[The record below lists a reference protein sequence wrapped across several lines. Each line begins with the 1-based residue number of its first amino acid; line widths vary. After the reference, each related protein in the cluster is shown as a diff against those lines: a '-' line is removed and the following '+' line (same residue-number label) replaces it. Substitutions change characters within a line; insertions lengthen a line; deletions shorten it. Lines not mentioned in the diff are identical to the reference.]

1 MLRIS
6 YSAYWNMENFPTG
19 NCYCHFT
26 DCTALSILLVICGLL
41 NHVPCRSYQLF
52 PAFLRT
58 SSDAALWNHNPGNTF
73 FAGGIVRLVCSQ
85 RCQTGRRY
93 GIGASAW
100 SQDFDSVEVASVS
113 KNINIFW
120 LNGIKVDMVNYP
132 YPWLDLP
139 IEENRVR
146 LASLNDIA
154 AMKIAAIVN
163 RGTKKDFIDLYTLL
177 QSFSLDNILDMYS
190 RKYSDGSLFI
200 VMKSLIYFDDAET
213 DPMPNVLNDTT
224 WEDVKDCLR
233 TVVRDSSLL

>member
-1 MLRIS
+1 MLHYETITPETHSLLEKLSDLSVLKDARLV
-6 YSAYWNMENFPTG
+6 G
-19 NCYCHFT
+19 G
-26 DCTALSILLVICGLL
+26 TALAL
-41 NHVPCRSYQLF
+41 QLGH
-52 PAFLRT
+52 RT
-58 SSDAALWNHNPGNTF
+58 STDLDF
-73 FAGGIVRLVCSQ
+73 F
-85 RCQTGRRY
+85 GRINADSEKLRDILRE
-93 GIGASAW
+93 IG
-100 SQDFDSVEVASVS
+100 SVEIASVS

-120 LNGIKVDMVNYP
+120 INGIKVDMVNYP

-200 VMKSLIYFDDAET
+200 VMKNLIYFDDAET
-213 DPMPNVLNDTT
+213 DPMPNVLNDAT

>member
-1 MLRIS
+1 MLHYETITPETHSLLEKLSDLSVLKDARLV
-6 YSAYWNMENFPTG
+6 G
-19 NCYCHFT
+19 G
-26 DCTALSILLVICGLL
+26 TALAL
-41 NHVPCRSYQLF
+41 QLGH
-52 PAFLRT
+52 RT
-58 SSDAALWNHNPGNTF
+58 STDLDF
-73 FAGGIVRLVCSQ
+73 F
-85 RCQTGRRY
+85 GRINADSEELRDILRE
-93 GIGASAW
+93 IG
-100 SQDFDSVEVASVS
+100 SVEIASVS

-120 LNGIKVDMVNYP
+120 INGIKVDMANYP

-213 DPMPNVLNDTT
+213 DPMPNVLNDAT

>member
-1 MLRIS
+1 MLHYETITQETHSLLEELSDLSVLKDARLV
-6 YSAYWNMENFPTG
+6 G
-19 NCYCHFT
+19 G
-26 DCTALSILLVICGLL
+26 TALAL
-41 NHVPCRSYQLF
+41 QLGH
-52 PAFLRT
+52 RT
-58 SSDAALWNHNPGNTF
+58 STDLDF
-73 FAGGIVRLVCSQ
+73 F
-85 RCQTGRRY
+85 GRINADSEELRDILRE
-93 GIGASAW
+93 IG
-100 SQDFDSVEVASVS
+100 SVEVASVS

>member
-1 MLRIS
+1 MLHYETITPETHSLLEKLSDLSVLKDARLV
-6 YSAYWNMENFPTG
+6 G
-19 NCYCHFT
+19 G
-26 DCTALSILLVICGLL
+26 TALAL
-41 NHVPCRSYQLF
+41 QLGH
-52 PAFLRT
+52 RT
-58 SSDAALWNHNPGNTF
+58 STDLDF
-73 FAGGIVRLVCSQ
+73 F
-85 RCQTGRRY
+85 GRINADSEELRDILRE
-93 GIGASAW
+93 IG
-100 SQDFDSVEVASVS
+100 SVEIASVS

-139 IEENRVR
+139 IEGNRVR

-200 VMKSLIYFDDAET
+200 VMKNLIYFDDAET
-213 DPMPNVLNDTT
+213 DPMPNALNDAT

>member
-1 MLRIS
+1 MLHYETITPETHSLLEELSDLSVLKDARLV
-6 YSAYWNMENFPTG
+6 G
-19 NCYCHFT
+19 G
-26 DCTALSILLVICGLL
+26 TALAL
-41 NHVPCRSYQLF
+41 QLGH
-52 PAFLRT
+52 RT
-58 SSDAALWNHNPGNTF
+58 STDLDF
-73 FAGGIVRLVCSQ
+73 F
-85 RCQTGRRY
+85 GRINADSEELRDILRE
-93 GIGASAW
+93 IG
-100 SQDFDSVEVASVS
+100 SVEVASVS

>member
-1 MLRIS
+1 MLHYETITPETHSLLEKLSDLSVLKDARLV
-6 YSAYWNMENFPTG
+6 G
-19 NCYCHFT
+19 G
-26 DCTALSILLVICGLL
+26 TALAL
-41 NHVPCRSYQLF
+41 QLGH
-52 PAFLRT
+52 RT
-58 SSDAALWNHNPGNTF
+58 STDLDF
-73 FAGGIVRLVCSQ
+73 F
-85 RCQTGRRY
+85 GRINADSGKLRDILRE
-93 GIGASAW
+93 IG
-100 SQDFDSVEVASVS
+100 SVEIASVS

-120 LNGIKVDMVNYP
+120 INGIKVDMVNYP

-200 VMKSLIYFDDAET
+200 VMKNLIYFDDAET
-213 DPMPNVLNDTT
+213 DPMPNVLNDAT

>member
-1 MLRIS
+1 MLHYETITPETHSLLEKLSDLSVLKDARLV
-6 YSAYWNMENFPTG
+6 G
-19 NCYCHFT
+19 G
-26 DCTALSILLVICGLL
+26 TALAL
-41 NHVPCRSYQLF
+41 QLGH
-52 PAFLRT
+52 RT
-58 SSDAALWNHNPGNTF
+58 STDLDF
-73 FAGGIVRLVCSQ
+73 F
-85 RCQTGRRY
+85 GRINADSEELRDILRE
-93 GIGASAW
+93 IG
-100 SQDFDSVEVASVS
+100 SVEVASVS

>member
-1 MLRIS
+1 MLHYETITPETHSLLKELSGLSVLEDARLV
-6 YSAYWNMENFPTG
+6 G
-19 NCYCHFT
+19 G
-26 DCTALSILLVICGLL
+26 TALAL
-41 NHVPCRSYQLF
+41 QLGH
-52 PAFLRT
+52 RT
-58 SSDAALWNHNPGNTF
+58 STDLDF
-73 FAGGIVRLVCSQ
+73 F
-85 RCQTGRRY
+85 GRINANSEELRDILRE
-93 GIGASAW
+93 IG
-100 SQDFDSVEVASVS
+100 SVEVASVS

-120 LNGIKVDMVNYP
+120 INGIKVDMVNYP
-132 YPWLDLP
+132 YPWLDQP

-224 WEDVKDCLR
+224 WEDVKECLR
-233 TVVRDSSLL
+233 TVVKASSLL

>member
-1 MLRIS
+1 M
-6 YSAYWNMENFPTG
+6 
-19 NCYCHFT
+19 
-26 DCTALSILLVICGLL
+26 
-41 NHVPCRSYQLF
+41 
-52 PAFLRT
+52 
-58 SSDAALWNHNPGNTF
+58 
-73 FAGGIVRLVCSQ
+73 
-85 RCQTGRRY
+85 
-93 GIGASAW
+93 
-100 SQDFDSVEVASVS
+100 EVASVS